1 MGVTPVHSRLGRAFL
16 LLRKGVEMVL
26 AHGVG
31 KIYQSPL
38 PLELYL
44 LGAAATVLISFVLRI
59 RHESLGQPA
68 EAPVVFSRRTSVAIL
83 RFFKWAGVALI
94 SLILLFAVLNPDA
107 GLSTAPLLF
116 WLVLIITTVIAC
128 SVLGGLWERANPWR
142 TLENWYSIDGGD
154 KPTQISPPWWL
165 GPVFVY
171 LLFWFELV
179 SGKGFD
185 PLVIVVVL
193 LAYSLLVM
201 TFRSRMLESWEL
213 IDPFSIIFGFASRI
227 APLRFQDEVIVKQR
241 PVRNLASDR
250 PIEKSLFFSVFI
262 LLASTTLDNVRETV
276 EWSTF
281 LRVTDLGRFPHGV
294 IDSVALLAM
303 TLPFFIPFIAA
314 LALARRW
321 FSTSVSLFTLARRF
335 AWSLIPIGIAYVL
348 AHNMPLLI
356 SGGPILIDQ
365 IGEQIGLDLIRS
377 FIPSPQLVWFLEI
390 ALIVGGH
397 VMGVLIA
404 HAIAI
409 RLTETNRDAMK
420 AHAPLTL
427 LMSFYTVSTLWL
439 LSLPLVAS

>member
-1 MGVTPVHSRLGRAFL
+1 
-16 LLRKGVEMVL
+16 MVL

-38 PLELYL
+38 PVELYL
-44 LGAAATVLISFVLRI
+44 LGAAATVLISFVLRV
-59 RHESLGQPA
+59 RHESV
-68 EAPVVFSRRTSVAIL
+68 APSPEDSIVFSEKPSSAIL
-83 RFFKWAGVALI
+83 TFFKWAGVALI
-94 SLILLFAVLNPDA
+94 SLIFVFAVLNPDA

-116 WLVLIITTVIAC
+116 WLVLVITTVIGC
-128 SVLGGLWERANPWR
+128 SLLGGLWERANPWR
-142 TLENWYSIDGGD
+142 TLEGWYSVQDRE
-154 KPTQISPPWWL
+154 PPAQISPPWWL

-185 PLVIVVVL
+185 PLVIVIVL

-201 TFRSRMLESWEL
+201 SFRPRMLESWRF
-213 IDPFSIIFGFASRI
+213 IDPLSIIFGFASRI
-227 APLRFQDEVIVKQR
+227 APLRLHKEVIVKQR
-241 PVRNLASDR
+241 PVRTLASDD
-250 PIEKSLFFSVFI
+250 PIEKSLFFSIFI

-281 LRVTDLGRFPHGV
+281 LRVTDLGRFPIGV
-294 IDSVALLAM
+294 IDSLALLAM

-321 FSTSVSLFTLARRF
+321 FNTSVGLFTLARRF

-365 IGEQIGLDLIRS
+365 IGEQLGLDLIQS

-397 VMGVLIA
+397 VLGVLIA

-409 RLTETNRDAMK
+409 RLTKSNRDAMK